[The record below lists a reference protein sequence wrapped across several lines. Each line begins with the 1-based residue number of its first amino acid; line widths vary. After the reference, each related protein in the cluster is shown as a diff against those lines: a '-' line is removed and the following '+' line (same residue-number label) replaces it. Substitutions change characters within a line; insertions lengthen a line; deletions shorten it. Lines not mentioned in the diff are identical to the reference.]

1 MVELYLNLV
10 GSRQS
15 YLSYIFILQS
25 TVKGI
30 LGVKVDTGR
39 LAGVQG
45 PIVGRMSKSL
55 SSHSQS
61 RKRFFMLNIRRL
73 PITKC
78 PSESFVQRN
87 VCVEVNKSAYCL
99 CEYCINAEF
108 NLRALKKT
116 SLQNLC
122 VLRTTTKCA
131 VIGLILCSCVR
142 YRCIAQLENVKIVEL
157 PSFKKHLYLL

>member
-1 MVELYLNLV
+1 MVELHLNLV

-39 LAGVQG
+39 LAGAQG
-45 PIVGRMSKSL
+45 PIVGWMAKSL

-87 VCVEVNKSAYCL
+87 VCVWRL
-99 CEYCINAEF
+99 T
-108 NLRALKKT
+108 NLR
-116 SLQNLC
+116 
-122 VLRTTTKCA
+122 
-131 VIGLILCSCVR
+131 
-142 YRCIAQLENVKIVEL
+142 IARASIASMLNSTYE
-157 PSFKKHLYLL
+157 P

>member
-1 MVELYLNLV
+1 MCYFSVHIIHPNINYFELSQDYLV
-10 GSRQS
+10 TTYWS
-15 YLSYIFILQS
+15 I
-25 TVKGI
+25 
-30 LGVKVDTGR
+30 GR
-39 LAGVQG
+39 G
-45 PIVGRMSKSL
+45 PRSNCRSDGKKSL
-55 SSHSQS
+55 ITFTEQKKVLHAEYQKTTNNQMSF
-61 RKRFFMLNIRRL
+61 RKL
-73 PITKC
+73 C
-78 PSESFVQRN
+78 PKECL
-87 VCVEVNKSAYCL
+87 CVEVNKSAYCS